1 MIALT
6 RPVPASIA
14 SCELTH
20 LTRVPIDLAHVRMQ
34 HADYERV
41 LAKAGCD
48 VRQLAPAHDHPD
60 SVFVEDTAV
69 VLDAIAIITRPGAE
83 SRRGETAAV
92 AEALAMHRK
101 LKFLSAPGT
110 LDGGDV
116 LRLGRTLYVGV
127 GSRTNAAG
135 VSQLTEIAK
144 PHGYDVRS
152 VNVGRCLHL
161 KSAVT
166 QASAELIVVNPKWVD
181 ASVFE
186 GYRAIDVDPS
196 EPAAA
201 NVVLIG
207 DRVLCAA
214 SHERTNERLQK
225 AGLDLLLVDVSELA
239 KAEGAVT
246 CCSIIFE
253 HPRQA

>member
-1 MIALT
+1 MLALT

-20 LTRVPIDLAHVRMQ
+20 LARAPIDLAHARMQ
-34 HADYERV
+34 HADYERT
-41 LAKAGCD
+41 LATAGCD
-48 VRQLAPAHDHPD
+48 VRQLAPADDHPD

-69 VLDAIAIITRPGAE
+69 VLDEIAIITRPGAE
-83 SRRGETAAV
+83 SRRGETDAV
-92 AEALAMHRK
+92 AEALARHRK
-101 LKFLSAPGT
+101 LEFLSAPAT

-116 LRLGRTLYVGV
+116 LRLGHTLYVGI
-127 GSRTNAAG
+127 GSRTDAAG
-135 VSQLTEIAK
+135 LSQLTEIAK

-201 NVVLIG
+201 NVLLIG